1 MCTRVRGRTQSVPR
15 GALMSHLDSI
25 WVKSALVRPC
35 TAPARVNQAAAAARR
50 KAEVYDYWLKKH
62 RGEIESHA
70 RVVER
75 EYAEEKRIRRERV
88 ADRRHTQLEA
98 YRVKAEASRARALE
112 RQEPYPIRREMDD
125 HRTSLL
131 SRQRE
136 RAWSQDIVFLPH
148 KVAAR
153 EKHIIRCGGPPH
165 PGDGAHFSRSLLP
178 RSPPH
183 PRSHTLAAPPSLSH
197 SCCPAL
203 AVPPSL
209 FAAPPSLFR
218 RERKAADYQAERDA
232 VLRLPPPC

>member
-1 MCTRVRGRTQSVPR
+1 MIYEFERQRGLDDPASRPPPSAAKQIETYRMEQLQREAQRARASKDCSVPR

-88 ADRRHTQLEA
+88 ADRRQTQLDA
-98 YRVKAEASRARALE
+98 YRAKAEASRARALE
-112 RQEPYPIRREMDD
+112 RQEPYPMRRDMND

-136 RAWSQDIVFLPH
+136 RAWSQDIVFLPQ
-148 KVAAR
+148 KLAAR
-153 EKHIIRCGGPPH
+153 E
-165 PGDGAHFSRSLLP
+165 SRI
-178 RSPPH
+178 
-183 PRSHTLAAPPSLSH
+183 
-197 SCCPAL
+197 
-203 AVPPSL
+203 V
-209 FAAPPSLFR
+209 
-218 RERKAADYQAERDA
+218 RERKAADYEAERDA